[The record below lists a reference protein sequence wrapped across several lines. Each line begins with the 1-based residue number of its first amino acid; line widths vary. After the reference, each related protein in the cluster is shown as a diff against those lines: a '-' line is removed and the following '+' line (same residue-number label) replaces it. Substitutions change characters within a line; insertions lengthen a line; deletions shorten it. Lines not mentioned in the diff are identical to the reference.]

1 MKKSKFMEE
10 GERNLKKKANLR
22 REKGIKKKNKFEE
35 EGERNFKKSK
45 LEEEGERNLK
55 NHKFEA
61 VESMS
66 RIESGNPLFQ
76 LHVTIQSLH
85 PVHRREA
92 WYSSMP
98 PPYRLP
104 FLTYTVG
111 LRQKSK
117 YNRKPKSALSVSHP
131 PHSHYE

>member
-1 MKKSKFMEE
+1 M
-10 GERNLKKKANLR
+10 
-22 REKGIKKKNKFEE
+22 
-35 EGERNFKKSK
+35 KKSK

-61 VESMS
+61 VATMS

-76 LHVTIQSLH
+76 LHVTIKSLH

-92 WYSSMP
+92 WNSPMP

-104 FLTYTVG
+104 FFNLHCGTLGKNINITGNPSQLYLFPTLLIPTMSECLNQG
-111 LRQKSK
+111 WGQILNKK
-117 YNRKPKSALSVSHP
+117 KPATCAVTRRISLHP
-131 PHSHYE
+131 HPT